1 MFPLPDGARTCM
13 KEYEQNSFRGGTSIR
28 YKKFSQPFCHIRSRT
43 EKVLLNQDAATKR
56 ARGGISAAA
65 HPSKFNILFLFY
77 IYAFAACGRRIP
89 EKTKIIQG

>member
-28 YKKFSQPFCHIRSRT
+28 YKKFSQPFCHIRSLT
-43 EKVLLNQDAATKR
+43 KKVLQNQYAATKR
-56 ARGGISAAA
+56 ARGGVSAAA
-65 HPSKFNILFLFY
+65 HPIKFNLLFLFS
-77 IYAFAACGRRIP
+77 IYSSAACARRIP